1 MLEPVLSGSTPRAFL
16 RVGGVTVARQQL
28 TLALALQA
36 ERVICLAHGVTPEL
50 VELQHCAEDA
60 GASFHVIAHA
70 RALLGLITATDE
82 VIALGDGLFAS
93 SPLALGLLGQGAG
106 VLVQPI
112 EQGLAGGF
120 ERIDLNHAAAAAMR
134 VPGRLV
140 DRIAELPA
148 DCDALSA
155 LQRIALQAGV
165 AQRAIPP
172 LGQDAGFW
180 TLIRSEN
187 DAHALEPAWIRQ
199 RTGGGEQFNP
209 SRGLARAAVHSF
221 GPSLLHAGS
230 GAGSLVIA
238 AVVLALLGL
247 GAGWF
252 GLVPLGLILCGLGWV
267 VREAAVMLARIQS
280 DSPHRGMIG
289 VGRRAAYAW
298 LLDGLLITLL
308 VWNAAPAAAPL
319 SIERVF
325 APVMLFAL
333 VRILPHAIPHRATV
347 WLKDRG
353 LLALGLAGAVIAGVG
368 SQAVYG
374 VALGLAALG
383 VVAGSLR
390 ARITPP

>member
-1 MLEPVLSGSTPRAFL
+1 MLEPVSSGSTPRAFL

-28 TLALALQA
+28 SLALALQA

-50 VELQHCAEDA
+50 VELQHSAEDA

-93 SPLALGLLGQGAG
+93 TQLAMSLLGQGPG

-112 EQGLAGGF
+112 EQGLAAGF

-140 DRIAELPA
+140 ERIGELPA

-165 AQRAIPP
+165 AQRPLPP

-209 SRGLARAAVHSF
+209 SRGLARLAVHSF

-252 GLVPLGLILCGLGWV
+252 GLVPLGLILCALGWV

-280 DSPHRGMIG
+280 DSPNRRMIG

-308 VWNAAPAAAPL
+308 VWSAAPAFAPL

-333 VRILPHAIPHRATV
+333 VRILPQAIRHRGMA

-374 VALGLAALG
+374 AALGLAALG
-383 VVAGSLR
+383 AVVGSLR
-390 ARITPP
+390 SRITPP